1 MTLPQEKRYT
11 YADLL
16 DWPEDERVELIDGVV
31 YRINAPGRKHQRIG
45 GALFA
50 QFFNYLVGKTC
61 EVYYAPYEVRLFA
74 KKGDSLRSVD
84 TMVEPD
90 LIVVCD
96 QDKLDDN
103 CCFGAPDLVIEIL
116 SPSSMRNDRLL
127 KFSLYQRAG
136 VKEYWIVDPEAKVVQ
151 VMTLEDGQYYA
162 PLVYTA
168 RDTIPVG
175 VLEDCV
181 IDLGPVFA
189 GL

>member
-1 MTLPQEKRYT
+1 MALPKEKHYT

-16 DWPEDERVELIDGVV
+16 DWPEDERVELIDGEV
-31 YRINAPGRKHQRIG
+31 YMWNTPLRIHETISRRLYLKIG
-45 GALFA
+45 
-50 QFFNYLVGKTC
+50 NYLEGKTC
-61 EVYYAPYEVRLFA
+61 EVFDAPFGVRLFA
-74 KKGDSLRSVD
+74 KKGDSPYNVD
-84 TMVEPD
+84 TVVVPD
-90 LIVVCD
+90 IFIVCD
-96 QDKLDDN
+96 PDKLDDN
-103 CCFGAPDLVIEIL
+103 GCFGAPDLVIEIL

-127 KFSLYQRAG
+127 KFNLYQRAG

-151 VMTLEDGQYYA
+151 VMTLEDGQYYV

-181 IDLGPVFA
+181 INLGPVFE